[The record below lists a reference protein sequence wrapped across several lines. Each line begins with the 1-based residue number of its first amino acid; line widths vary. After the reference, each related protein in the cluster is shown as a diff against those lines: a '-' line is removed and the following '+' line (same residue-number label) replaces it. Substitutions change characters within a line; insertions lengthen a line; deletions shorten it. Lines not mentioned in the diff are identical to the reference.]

1 MSVLIKNL
9 FGKDMPMPQEGYIDV
24 RLHFKGSKI
33 ECATMPT
40 GKKPFYATFD
50 VEEVPT
56 PNGRLI
62 DADALLSDDEI
73 VQILTSNPQ
82 RTGKLIKEFAEMFVD
97 KVNRQPTIIEAEGS
111 EE

>member
-1 MSVLIKNL
+1 MSVIVKGVSVPKNCYTCAKYGWSPLCPCWRGDAEASYYRTRRHPDCPLIS
-9 FGKDMPMPQEGYIDV
+9 V
-24 RLHFKGSKI
+24 
-33 ECATMPT
+33 T
-40 GKKPFYATFD
+40 
-50 VEEVPT
+50 T
-56 PNGRLI
+56 PHGRLI

-97 KVNRQPTIIEAEGS
+97 KVNRQPTIIEAEGR